1 MIPLTK
7 FFAIEY
13 SALFDVLGPALA
25 SWRMPTPLGGTTTH
39 FRTRILRELHGWDP
53 WNVTEDADL
62 GLRMALNGYHI
73 GDLPSTTFEEGP
85 KDAKAWLHQRTR
97 WMKGFLQTSFTHGRF
112 PSRLLRRLGPIDS
125 LCALTLIPGTVVSAL
140 LYPFLMP
147 LTAYRLFLGETEHA
161 PGFLANLAH
170 GSSLVVIFG
179 GLAVMLLPGFL
190 GCRRRNWRDLY
201 RFVPLLPFY
210 YLLVSLAAWLAVLEL
225 ARHPHRWNKT
235 EHGLSR
241 TSRSGALHLKR
252 GATVRADAPVPRP
265 SPAAGVAG

>member
-1 MIPLTK
+1 
-7 FFAIEY
+7 
-13 SALFDVLGPALA
+13 
-25 SWRMPTPLGGTTTH
+25 
-39 FRTRILRELHGWDP
+39 
-53 WNVTEDADL
+53 
-62 GLRMALNGYHI
+62 MALNGYHI

-97 WMKGFLQTSFTHGRF
+97 WMKGFLQTSFTHGRY

-170 GSSLVVIFG
+170 GSSLVVFFG
-179 GLAVMLLPGFL
+179 GLAVMLLPGLL

-210 YLLVSLAAWLAVLEL
+210 YLLVSLAAWLAVFEL

-252 GATVRADAPVPRP
+252 GATVRAGAPVPRP